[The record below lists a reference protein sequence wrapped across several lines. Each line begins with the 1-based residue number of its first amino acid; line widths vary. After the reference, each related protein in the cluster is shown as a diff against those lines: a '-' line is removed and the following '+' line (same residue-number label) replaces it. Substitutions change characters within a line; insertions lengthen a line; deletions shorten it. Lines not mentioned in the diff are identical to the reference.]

1 MRCVRRFQH
10 HPHGWQLILLG
21 ISQYAAC
28 LRINTALALRFHLKR
43 LFKKGS
49 VRALM
54 VANSD
59 RTAILIAPIIDLRA
73 FFING
78 INFKL

>member
-1 MRCVRRFQH
+1 M
-10 HPHGWQLILLG
+10 
-21 ISQYAAC
+21 ISFA
-28 LRINTALALRFHLKR
+28 RALKFHLKR
-43 LFKKGS
+43 LFKKNS

-54 VANSD
+54 VTSSD
-59 RTAILIAPIIDLRA
+59 RTAMLKVPAMDLRA